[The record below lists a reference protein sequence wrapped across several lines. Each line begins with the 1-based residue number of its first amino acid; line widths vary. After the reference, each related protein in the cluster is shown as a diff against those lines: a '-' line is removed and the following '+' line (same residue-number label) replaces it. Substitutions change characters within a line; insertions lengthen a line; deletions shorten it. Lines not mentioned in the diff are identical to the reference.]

1 MADYLPFMNSRVSVR
16 KSIGSCMDMLEQSG
30 FEETGQHSKNGEY
43 TVYAAYKKT
52 PFEFSVNIEA
62 VRRTLINNLGERTQ
76 AEIRQG
82 TPQGR
87 NKMLE
92 ISNQAQRVGWR
103 LMSLHIKAVCDSIK
117 LGVLTPADAF
127 AGHAL
132 LPDAHGGK
140 ITLAQK
146 LTKLVEEG
154 KFNSANVFMIEGP
167 K

>member
-1 MADYLPFMNSRVSVR
+1 MADYLPFMNTTISVR
-16 KSIGSCMDMLEQSG
+16 KSIADCMDMLEESG

-43 TVYAAYKKT
+43 EVFAAYKNT

-62 VRRTLINNLGERTQ
+62 VRRAMVSNLGERTQ
-76 AEIRQG
+76 AGIRQG

-92 ISNQAQRVGWR
+92 LSNQAQRVGWR
-103 LMSLHIKAVCDSIK
+103 LMALHIKAVCDSIK

-132 LPDAHGGK
+132 LPDKHGGK

-146 LTKLVEEG
+146 LTELVEEG